1 MDKFT
6 RDALHLDRSDEE
18 IHATLEKF
26 AMKWQGKAE
35 RVVRGDRISRY

>member
-6 RDALHLDRSDEE
+6 KGALHLNRSDED

-26 AMKWQGKAE
+26 AMKWQSKA
-35 RVVRGDRISRY
+35 DRISRY